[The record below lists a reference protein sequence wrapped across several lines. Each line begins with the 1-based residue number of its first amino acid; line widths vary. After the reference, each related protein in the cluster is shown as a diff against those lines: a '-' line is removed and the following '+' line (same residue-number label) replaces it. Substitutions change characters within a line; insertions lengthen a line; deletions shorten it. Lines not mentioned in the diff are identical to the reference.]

1 MDLNKYLSPEQQAAL
16 KQQRLEQ
23 FAAEAFQ
30 HQINRQIAERIGDQ
44 EAVAAADAA
53 LATLT
58 IAIEEYE
65 NA

>member
-1 MDLNKYLSPEQQAAL
+1 MDLNKYLSPDQQAAL

-30 HQINRQIAERIGDQ
+30 HQINRQIAERIGDT
-44 EAVAAADAA
+44 EAIAAADAA

>member
-1 MDLNKYLSPEQQAAL
+1 MNLDKYLTPEQQTAL
-16 KQQRLEQ
+16 KEQRLQQ

-30 HQINRQIAERIGDQ
+30 HQINRQIAERIGDT
-44 EAVAAADAA
+44 EAITTADQA
-53 LATLT
+53 LATLA

>member
-1 MDLNKYLSPEQQAAL
+1 MNLDKYLTPEQQAAL
-16 KQQRLEQ
+16 KEQRLQQ

-30 HQINRQIAERIGDQ
+30 HQINRQIAERIGDT
-44 EAVAAADAA
+44 EAINTADQA
-53 LATLT
+53 LATLA

>member
-1 MDLNKYLSPEQQAAL
+1 MDLNKYLSADQQAAL

-30 HQINRQIAERIGDQ
+30 HQINRQIAERIGDA
-44 EAVAAADAA
+44 EAIAQADAA
-53 LATLT
+53 LATLSV
-58 IAIEEYE
+58 AIEEYE

>member
-1 MDLNKYLSPEQQAAL
+1 MDLNKYLTPEQQAAL